1 MIETDPRRVYNVQ
14 VVSITDGDDLV
25 VRVDEPNWPEV
36 DDTRLRVRLWGID
49 APEWN
54 QPYGRDAQAELER
67 LCSGSEVF
75 GLQVVERDAYRRY
88 VGILRLHP
96 GNVATSKGDTVNRR
110 MVASGLAYW
119 YRHYAEGET
128 IGLRTAEADA
138 KRARRGVWSDQEGG
152 VRPWVLRAQ
161 RAAADEPER
170 LDLPARTAHPQSA
183 ASIGADT
190 EMLEKLRE
198 IELHLQKLQETD
210 VLLIEWLQERDH
222 MDRQADFRKLRE
234 ELQSQHLWAL
244 QQAREQLQRQH
255 VAALED
261 LSSAL
266 HRDYRAEI
274 EELRTQL
281 IEQSDVRLAHADLR
295 QPPPLSLWGKL
306 RRALFAKRSPP
317 PAPPR

>member
-161 RAAADEPER
+161 RGAAGEPER

-317 PAPPR
+317 HAPHR